1 MTTPGQDADIRARLS
16 GPHLRQHGPSTGD
29 GPTVRDSLPDMPVR
43 ILSAVLDRLDVGE
56 SKYGARLTVGWPDG
70 PTALYQEDLD
80 GLGYGT
86 SIGIP
91 PAEMAVRVAL
101 AVRSELR
108 VRGIDP
114 DGPDGHP
121 CPIVQPAR
129 IESHPSARSPDGGY
143 WPPDL

>member
-1 MTTPGQDADIRARLS
+1 MTTPGQDADIRALLS

-129 IESHPSARSPDGGY
+129 IESHPSARWRVLAS
-143 WPPDL
+143 